1 LPHGSGESYHGFVMW
16 SVILILV
23 LLIPLTAV
31 ILDSRL
37 GRALARRIEGGAKED
52 GRVAALEAEVDRLGR
67 QLEQLQ
73 EQAEFLN
80 RLLEER
86 TEAGR
91 PDALP
96 GGDRP
101 GD

>member
-1 LPHGSGESYHGFVMW
+1 MMW

-37 GRALARRIEGGAKED
+37 GRAIARRIEGGSPED
-52 GRVAALEAEVDRLGR
+52 ARVKALEDEVDRLGQQVER
-67 QLEQLQ
+67 LQ
-73 EQAEFLN
+73 EQSDFVN

-86 TEAGR
+86 A
-91 PDALP
+91 
-96 GGDRP
+96 GDRDDP
-101 GD
+101 SLPAGSGGG

>member
-1 LPHGSGESYHGFVMW
+1 MMW
-16 SVILILV
+16 SVFLILV

-37 GRALARRIEGGAKED
+37 GRALARRIEGGVED
-52 GRVAALEAEVDRLGR
+52 ETRIAALESEVDRLGR

-73 EQAEFLN
+73 EQTEFVA

-86 TEAGR
+86 TEDPPGT
-91 PDALP
+91 LP
-96 GGDRP
+96 P
-101 GD
+101 GDGTGD

>member
-1 LPHGSGESYHGFVMW
+1 MMW
-16 SVILILV
+16 SVFLIIV

-37 GRALARRIEGGAKED
+37 GRALASRIEGGTPDNA
-52 GRVAALEAEVDRLGR
+52 RLAALEAEVDRLSN

-73 EQAEFLN
+73 EQTEFVT

-86 TEAGR
+86 TGDRESR
-91 PDALP
+91 ALP
-96 GGDRP
+96 PDQAGG
-101 GD
+101 

>member
-1 LPHGSGESYHGFVMW
+1 MPVRAARLYDGAVMW

-23 LLIPLTAV
+23 LLIPLAAV

-37 GRALARRIEGGAKED
+37 GRALARRIEGGVPEEA
-52 GRVAALEAEVDRLGR
+52 RLAAVEAELDRLGR

-73 EQAEFLN
+73 EQTEFVN

-86 TEAGR
+86 ADDS
-91 PDALP
+91 PAPLP
-96 GGDRP
+96 PGDRP

>member
-1 LPHGSGESYHGFVMW
+1 MW

-37 GRALARRIEGGAKED
+37 GRALARRIEGGVKDES
-52 GRVAALEAEVDRLGR
+52 RVAALEAEVDRLAR

-86 TEAGR
+86 TEDDPGR
-91 PDALP
+91 LP
-96 GGDRP
+96 GPESG
-101 GD
+101 G

>member
-1 LPHGSGESYHGFVMW
+1 MW

-23 LLIPLTAV
+23 LLIPLAAV

-37 GRALARRIEGGAKED
+37 GRALARRIEGG
-52 GRVAALEAEVDRLGR
+52 VADESRLRAVEAEVERLGR

-73 EQAEFLN
+73 EQTEFVN

-86 TEAGR
+86 AKEAPG
-91 PDALP
+91 PLP
-96 GGDRP
+96 P
-101 GD
+101 GDTAGD